1 MSHRGID
8 CCGNNGLIA
17 VDSNKQKEQFSNA
30 FVVAVAAAAGFVTG
44 KWDVDDDSIDWQIAA
59 SGGHGTRRSPRL
71 ELQLKCTA
79 RPSIVDGSIRF
90 PLSAK
95 NYEDLIPENVSVPR
109 ILVAVIVPTQVS
121 DWFTLSD
128 ESLILRNCAYWVS
141 LRGLEPS
148 ENEVSVAVGV
158 PLAQRFDVSALGA
171 IMERVRAGELP

>member
-1 MSHRGID
+1 MGF
-8 CCGNNGLIA
+8 GNSGSIR

-59 SGGHGTRRSPRL
+59 SGGRGTLRSPRL

-79 RPSIVDGSIRF
+79 NPSIAEGSIRF

-95 NYEDLIPENVSVPR
+95 NYEDLIPENLSVPR
-109 ILVAVIVPTQVS
+109 ILVVVIVPTRVS

-128 ESLILRNCAYWVS
+128 ESLILRNCAYWAS
-141 LRGLEPS
+141 LRGLKPS
-148 ENEVSVAVGV
+148 ENEFSVTVDIPTV
-158 PLAQRFDVSALGA
+158 RRFDVSALRA
-171 IMERVRAGELP
+171 MMERIRAGQLP